1 MERRLVA
8 RLDELFPGQSLP
20 CRDDISSHTDH
31 IPRTGH
37 VKMLLFGRHREQQM
51 DGIRRILA
59 PFQDSNVNVNLIVRL
74 LEAILLTIEPR
85 LEHE

>member
-1 MERRLVA
+1 
-8 RLDELFPGQSLP
+8 
-20 CRDDISSHTDH
+20 
-31 IPRTGH
+31 
-37 VKMLLFGRHREQQM
+37 MLLFGRHREQQM

-59 PFQDSNVNVNLIVRL
+59 PFQDSNINVNLIVRL